1 MRGDAQV
8 DALERLAILARS
20 AEELGG
26 ALIEERG
33 KSLALGLGAEIAEL
47 AHHPGHRML
56 RQLGDQ
62 RVEMLAQEVECRAAI
77 DLVAERVLEQVARR
91 IAADL
96 AAQHQ
101 RQRPLSQ
108 LLVAHPDERRDE
120 MLAVA
125 PGLVGE
131 QRLLERTVGLL
142 VSKARRRG

>member
-8 DALERLAILARS
+8 DALERLAIRARP
-20 AEELGG
+20 AEELSG
-26 ALIEERG
+26 ALLEERG
-33 KSLALGLGAEIAEL
+33 KALALGLGAELAEL

-62 RVEMLAQEVECRAAI
+62 RVEMLAQEVERRAAI

-101 RQRPLSQ
+101 RQRPLAQ
-108 LLVAHPDERRDE
+108 LLVAHSDERRDE
-120 MLAVA
+120 VLAVA
-125 PGLVGE
+125 QVLVGD
-131 QRLLERTVGLL
+131 QPLLYPTLGLL
-142 VSKARRRG
+142 AA